1 MNDVMG
7 IWASLLGGIGLFLLG
22 MRLMTDGLTQAAGP
36 ALKSGLELATRSRLR
51 GFLVG
56 VLITAIV
63 QSSSAVTV
71 AAIGFANA
79 GLMTL
84 SQSVWVIFGTNVGT
98 TMTGWL
104 VALVGVKIDIGA
116 LALPLLGLGMIG
128 WLVAKKRPRAGGI
141 GEAIAGFGAF
151 FLGVGVLQA
160 GFSDLAPQVANLTG
174 GLSGSGWEIPA
185 FVLLGVILTTLT
197 QSSSAAIAI
206 ALTASAGG
214 TLTLEQ
220 AAATVVGTN
229 IGTTSTALFAAIG
242 ATANAKRVAV
252 MHISFNLLT
261 GAVAFVLLPLLL
273 GLAVFLAGGGADVAL
288 VLAIFH
294 TFFNVLGVILIWPL
308 TSSLVEFLSHR
319 FSPPRTATMVPHHL
333 DATLADVPE
342 LAIEALA
349 MELERMSTAVFAHAK
364 SKLAGTPSPPESLSE
379 IMWLGDEIRAFVAR
393 LNRGALGPNAVD
405 AISDM
410 LRALQHLD
418 ELALAIGSLPPQP
431 DEAIHGIAPTGF
443 ALLTEYTSQSCSLL
457 DPQTLEGAITALQ
470 DMTNRSTDTYEAIKA
485 ALLRSAASGLAPI
498 AEVEAGLVY
507 ARAVRDMGQTARKA
521 QRRLMPWRRTER
533 VTDDQ
538 VVEPAGD

>member
-1 MNDVMG
+1 MNDVLG

-533 VTDDQ
+533 VTDDN